1 MSPNTLNDQ
10 RVVIVGGSSGIGL
23 ATAMAFADAGA
34 LVTVASRSA
43 DKLAAARERSA
54 GRLKTAVVDGSD
66 EAQIKAFLA
75 GTAPIDHLVLC
86 ANAGGTIGPFAQLD
100 LGAMRSYFDNKL
112 WVYLN
117 TLRHLANA
125 PPRESVT
132 LVNGAA
138 SRLAAPGMAALAVVN
153 GGLDAI
159 VRPLALEFA
168 PARVNAIAPGVID
181 TPYWG
186 KMSEADRA
194 KLYEQAAAA
203 VPVKRVGR
211 DEDIARAVLFLATNS
226 YITGVVLDV
235 DGGRRLTPHGR

>member
-1 MSPNTLNDQ
+1 MHKDLKDK
-10 RVVIVGGSSGIGL
+10 RVVVVGGSTGIGL

-34 LVTVASRSA
+34 VVTVASRSA
-43 DKLAAARERSA
+43 DKLAAARERSG
-54 GRLKTAVVDGSD
+54 GRLRTAVVDGSD
-66 EAQIKAFLA
+66 EAQVKAFLA
-75 GTAPIDHLVLC
+75 SVAPIDHLVLS

-117 TLRHLANA
+117 VLRHVAA
-125 PPRESVT
+125 VPPRESVT
-132 LVNGAA
+132 LINGAA
-138 SRLAAPGMAALAVVN
+138 SRMAAPAMAALAVVN
-153 GGLDAI
+153 GGLDAL
-159 VRPLALEFA
+159 VRPLALELA

-181 TPYWG
+181 TPYWA

-211 DEDIARAVLFLATNS
+211 DEDIADAVLFLATNS
-226 YITGVVLDV
+226 YVTGVVLDV